1 MIKDNILYNESVKPN
16 SREIEVLKNT
26 FPQYFDKEG
35 NFYWD
40 RFKEILKNE
49 EITLNKEGYELN
61 FLGKSYARYLSSS
74 RTETFIAPHTE
85 HNETEENKDS
95 KNLYIIGDN
104 LDALKHLLGFYAGK
118 IKCIYI
124 DPPYNTGSDGFVYPD
139 NFYFD
144 AKKLSQMIGVEEEE
158 AQRIINLKGKSSHSA
173 WMTFMYPRLILARE
187 LLSDDGVIFISIDD
201 NEQPNL
207 RLMCDEIFG
216 EENFEGH
223 IHWRRRTNQ
232 PNDKTKLIGLV
243 AEHIISYSK
252 NSMYL
257 KTIGV
262 GKIPLTGTF
271 SNPDN
276 DYRGDWA
283 SKPWKTGSDQTGTK
297 YTIITPTGVEYD
309 EEWMGDRETYESLLK
324 DNRIVFSRNGNG
336 LPRKKYFKFEREEEG
351 QCACNWFS
359 SDTYGN
365 NQEASDELDRIFGM
379 KNIFTN
385 PKPTTLL
392 ETIVSLGNLK
402 KDDIA
407 LDFFSGSGT
416 TAHAVMNLNAE
427 DGGNR
432 KYILVQIPEL
442 IEEDKPAYKEGYRT
456 IDEIGRERIRR
467 AAKKIQEETGT
478 DIDYGFKVYSL
489 KSLEEEVLTNLD
501 YFDDNPRLI
510 LDDMVGIFDTDKSKG
525 KDAILSTYLALD
537 GCGLSVNTQKYRLSN
552 FEVDKIENSI
562 YMINNG
568 LDSDDVMELI
578 KRIETLELEITR
590 VVVYAPSLSFHVLHE
605 LKKNLSNLRNNKSV
619 ELIERY

>member
-104 LDALKHLLGFYAGK
+104 LDALKHLLGSYAGK

>member
-1 MIKDNILYNESVKPN
+1 MIKDNILYNESAKPN

-26 FPQYFDKEG
+26 FPQYFDKDG
-35 NFYWD
+35 NFFWD
-40 RFKEILKNE
+40 RFKEVFKNE

-61 FLGKSYARYLSSS
+61 FLGKSYARYLSST

-85 HNETEENKDS
+85 HNEAEENKDS
-95 KNLYIIGDN
+95 ENLYIIGDN
-104 LDALKHLLGFYAGK
+104 LDALKHLLGSYAGK

-144 AKKLSQMIGVEEEE
+144 AKKLSKMIGVEEEE

-173 WMTFMYPRLILARE
+173 WLTFMYPRLILARE

-201 NEQPNL
+201 NEQANL
-207 RLMCDEIFG
+207 KLVCDEIFG

-223 IHWRRRTNQ
+223 IHWRRRNNQ

-252 NSMYL
+252 NSIYL

-432 KYILVQIPEL
+432 KYILVQLPEA
-442 IEEDKPAYKEGYRT
+442 IKEDKPAYKEGYRT

-467 AAKKIQEETGT
+467 AAKKIQEETGA

-489 KSLEEEVLTNLD
+489 KSLEEEVITNLD
-501 YFDDNPRLI
+501 YFDDNPKLF

-525 KDAILSTYLALD
+525 KDVILSTYLALD
-537 GCGLSVNTQKYRLSN
+537 GYGLSVNTQKYRLSN
-552 FEVDKIENSI
+552 FEADKIENSI
-562 YMINNG
+562 YMIDNG

-578 KRIETLELEITR
+578 KKIETLELDITR
-590 VVVYAPSLSFHVLHE
+590 VVVYAPSISFHVLHE
-605 LKKNLSNLRNNKSV
+605 LKKNLSNLRNNKSI

>member
-1 MIKDNILYNESVKPN
+1 MIKDNILYNESAKPN
-16 SREIEVLKNT
+16 SREIEVLKNN
-26 FPQYFDKEG
+26 FPQYFDKDG

-61 FLGKSYARYLSSS
+61 FLGKSYARYLSSTK
-74 RTETFIAPHTE
+74 TETFIVPYTE
-85 HNETEENKDS
+85 HNEAEENINS
-95 KNLYIIGDN
+95 ENLYIIGDN
-104 LDALKHLLGFYAGK
+104 LDALKHLLGSYAGK

-144 AKKLSQMIGVEEEE
+144 ARKLSQMIGVEEDE

-173 WMTFMYPRLILARE
+173 WMTFIYPRLILARE

-201 NEQPNL
+201 NEQANL
-207 RLMCDEIFG
+207 KLMCDEIFG

-402 KDDIA
+402 KDDIV

-416 TAHAVMNLNAE
+416 IAHAVMKLNAE

-432 KYILVQIPEL
+432 KYILVQLPEA
-442 IEEDKPAYKEGYRT
+442 IKKDKPAYKEGYRT

-467 AAKKIQEETGT
+467 AANKIQEETGSN
-478 DIDYGFKVYSL
+478 IDYGFKVYSL

-501 YFDDNPRLI
+501 DFDDNPKLI

-537 GCGLSVNTQKYRLSN
+537 GYGLSVNTQKYRLSN
-552 FEVDKIENSI
+552 FEADKIENSI
-562 YMINNG
+562 YMIDNG

-578 KRIETLELEITR
+578 KRIETLERDITR
-590 VVVYAPSLSFHVLHE
+590 VVVYVPSLNFHVLHE
-605 LKKNLSNLRNNKSV
+605 LKKKSL
-619 ELIERY
+619 ELEK

>member
-1 MIKDNILYNESVKPN
+1 M
-16 SREIEVLKNT
+16 
-26 FPQYFDKEG
+26 
-35 NFYWD
+35 
-40 RFKEILKNE
+40 KNE

-61 FLGKSYARYLSSS
+61 FLGKSYARYLSSTK
-74 RTETFIAPHTE
+74 TETFIVPYTE
-85 HNETEENKDS
+85 HNEAEENINS
-95 KNLYIIGDN
+95 ENLYIIGDN
-104 LDALKHLLGFYAGK
+104 LDALKHLLGSYAGK

-144 AKKLSQMIGVEEEE
+144 ARKLSQMIGVEEDE

-173 WMTFMYPRLILARE
+173 WMTFIYPRLILARE

-201 NEQPNL
+201 NEQANL
-207 RLMCDEIFG
+207 KLMCDEIFG

-402 KDDIA
+402 KDDIV

-416 TAHAVMNLNAE
+416 IAHAVMKLNAE

-432 KYILVQIPEL
+432 KYILVQLPEA
-442 IEEDKPAYKEGYRT
+442 IKKDKPAYKEGYRT

-467 AAKKIQEETGT
+467 AANKIQEETGSN
-478 DIDYGFKVYSL
+478 IDYGFKVYSL

-501 YFDDNPRLI
+501 DFDDNPKLI

-537 GCGLSVNTQKYRLSN
+537 GYGLSVNTQKYRLSN
-552 FEVDKIENSI
+552 FEADKIENSI
-562 YMINNG
+562 YMIDNG

-578 KRIETLELEITR
+578 KRIETLERDITR
-590 VVVYAPSLSFHVLHE
+590 VVVYVPSLNFHVLHE

>member
-1 MIKDNILYNESVKPN
+1 MIKDNILYNESAKPN
-16 SREIEVLKNT
+16 SREIEVLKNN
-26 FPQYFDKEG
+26 FPQYFDKDG

-61 FLGKSYARYLSSS
+61 FLGKSYARYLSSTK
-74 RTETFIAPHTE
+74 TETFIVPYTE
-85 HNETEENKDS
+85 HNEAEENINS
-95 KNLYIIGDN
+95 ENLYIIGDN
-104 LDALKHLLGFYAGK
+104 LDALKHLLGSYAGK

-144 AKKLSQMIGVEEEE
+144 ARKLSQMIGVEEDE

-173 WMTFMYPRLILARE
+173 WMTFIYPRLILARE

-201 NEQPNL
+201 NEQANL
-207 RLMCDEIFG
+207 KLMCDEIFG

-402 KDDIA
+402 KDDIV

-416 TAHAVMNLNAE
+416 IAHAVMKLNAE

-432 KYILVQIPEL
+432 KYILVQLPEA
-442 IEEDKPAYKEGYRT
+442 IKKDKPAYKEGYRT

-467 AAKKIQEETGT
+467 AANKIQEETGSN
-478 DIDYGFKVYSL
+478 IDYGFKVYSL

-501 YFDDNPRLI
+501 DFDDNPKLI

-537 GCGLSVNTQKYRLSN
+537 GYGLSVNTQKYRLSN
-552 FEVDKIENSI
+552 FEADKIENSI
-562 YMINNG
+562 YMIDNG

-578 KRIETLELEITR
+578 KRIETLERDITR
-590 VVVYAPSLSFHVLHE
+590 VVVYVPSLNFHVLHE
-605 LKKNLSNLRNNKSV
+605 QKKSL
-619 ELIERY
+619 ELEK